1 MEKAIRT
8 LNVQFAYKPE
18 IINKKNLKKRSGFIV
33 AGMGG
38 SALSAGLLKDAFP
51 SLGVMIHRNYGLPNV
66 SSKELKNHLF
76 IASSYSGNTE
86 EVIDALSAARKAKL
100 AVAVVATGGKLLK
113 IAIDNKLPYIQMPDH
128 GIQPRMALGF
138 SCVALLK
145 LMGKE
150 AELRKISAL
159 ASLDSDKFETAGRNL
174 AGKLLGKIPVVY
186 ASDKN
191 GYLAYTWKIKFNETA
206 KVPAF
211 YNVFP
216 ELNHNEMVGFSGEG
230 EAKKITEKFFFLFLR
245 DKKDDPRVRR
255 RMEVLEDVFKNIG
268 MDFAVID
275 SDGKNDPERI
285 FSSLML
291 ADWVTYYLAYKYG
304 VDPEAVP
311 LVERFKKLL

>member
-18 IINKKNLKKRSGFIV
+18 IINKKNLKKKSGFIV

-38 SALSAGLLKDAFP
+38 SALSAGLLKNAFP
-51 SLGVMIHRNYGLPNV
+51 NLNIAVHRNYGLPNV
-66 SSKELKNHLF
+66 PIKELKDHLF
-76 IASSYSGNTE
+76 IVSSYSGNTE
-86 EVIDALSAARKAKL
+86 EAIDALSAARKAKL

-113 IAIDNKLPYIQMPDH
+113 IAIDNKLPYVQMPDH

-138 SCVALLK
+138 SCIALLK

-150 AELRKISAL
+150 TEIRKMSAL
-159 ASLDSDKFETAGRNL
+159 ATLDSDKFEAAGRTL

-191 GYLAYTWKIKFNETA
+191 GSLAYTWKIKFNETA
-206 KVPAF
+206 KIPAF
-211 YNVFP
+211 SNIFP

-230 EAKKITEKFFFLFLR
+230 ETKKITEKFFFLFLR
-245 DKKDDPRVRR
+245 DKKDDSRVRR
-255 RMEVLEDVFKNIG
+255 RMEVLEDVFKDLRL
-268 MDFAVID
+268 DFATID

-304 VDPEAVP
+304 ADPEAVP
-311 LVERFKKLL
+311 LVEKFKKLL